1 MHKNKKMITGKR
13 YKWEVLFLLWIAFFL
28 NQADRQIFNVV
39 LPSIKADMHL
49 TDMEV
54 GLIAT
59 AFNLIFA
66 LFVPISGILGNI
78 WSKKWIIIVSI
89 ILWSGATMLTGL
101 SSSLIMFILFR
112 SIATGLGEAMFGPA
126 NYSLLASYHKE
137 TRAFAMSI
145 HQTAYYIGIIVSGF
159 LAGYIAENWGW
170 RNAFY
175 IFGAVGVVHG
185 IYMIFR
191 LKDKKSEETVI
202 VEKPKLRE
210 ALFILFKTP
219 TALVLTIAFSGLIFV
234 LVGYLTWT
242 PTYLYENFSL
252 SLSQAGFQSMFYTHI
267 AAFVGIFFAGKI
279 SDKIA
284 KDNPSKRMLL
294 QAIGL
299 LAAIPFI
306 LMVGQSKSLLP
317 VYIGLA
323 GFGFARAFFD
333 ANTYSVL
340 FDVIPEKYHSSA
352 SGMMQMIGF
361 SVGSLSPLVLGALK
375 PHIGLASGISL
386 LSIVWF
392 VCSIV
397 LIVGYKKY
405 YKVDVEKLNLKMKE

>member
-1 MHKNKKMITGKR
+1 MKNTDKL

-39 LPSIKADMHL
+39 LPSIKEDMHL
-49 TDMEV
+49 SDVEI

-59 AFNLIFA
+59 VFNLVFA
-66 LFVPISGILGNI
+66 LFVPISGIIGNT
-78 WSKKWIIIVSI
+78 WSKKWIIVISIV
-89 ILWSGATMLTGL
+89 LWSGATMLTGL
-101 SSSLIMFILFR
+101 STSLLMFILFR
-112 SIATGLGEAMFGPA
+112 STATGLGEAMFGPA
-126 NYSLLASYHKE
+126 NYSLLAGYHKE

-145 HQTAYYIGIIVSGF
+145 HQTAYYVGIIASGF

-175 IFGAVGVVHG
+175 LFGAIGVIHG

-191 LKDKKSEETVI
+191 LKDRESSPVHSE
-202 VEKPKLRE
+202 EKPKLSE
-210 ALFILFKTP
+210 ALLVLFKTP
-219 TALVLTIAFSGLIFV
+219 TALILTIAFSGLIFV

-267 AAFVGIFFAGKI
+267 AAFTGIFFAGKL

-284 KDNPSKRMLL
+284 KKSPQKRMLL
-294 QAIGL
+294 QAVGL

-306 LMVGQSKSLLP
+306 LLVGQSSTLLP

-361 SVGSLSPLVLGALK
+361 SVGSLSPLVLGYLK

-386 LSIVWF
+386 LSIVWL
-392 VCSIV
+392 VCAVI
-397 LIVGYKKY
+397 LFIGYKWY
-405 YKVDVEKLNLKMKE
+405 YKRDFITVQPEGGK

>member
-1 MHKNKKMITGKR
+1 MNSSKR

-49 TDMEV
+49 TDVEI

-59 AFNLIFA
+59 VFNLVFA
-66 LFVPISGILGNI
+66 LFVPISGILGNS
-78 WSKKWIIIVSI
+78 WSKKWIIIFSI
-89 ILWSGATMLTGL
+89 ILWSGATMLTGI
-101 SSSLIMFILFR
+101 SSTLLMFILFR
-112 SIATGLGEAMFGPA
+112 STATGLGEAMFGPA
-126 NYSLLASYHKE
+126 NYSLLAGYHKE

-145 HQTAYYIGIIVSGF
+145 HQTAYYVGIIASGF

-175 IFGAVGVVHG
+175 VFGAVGVVHG

-191 LKDKKSEETVI
+191 LKDKKSEPTTDE
-202 VEKPKLRE
+202 EKPKLSE
-210 ALFILFKTP
+210 AILILFKTP
-219 TALVLTIAFSGLIFV
+219 TALILTIAFSGLIFV

-252 SLSQAGFQSMFYTHI
+252 SLSQAGLMSMLFTHV
-267 AAFVGIFFAGKI
+267 AAFAGIFFAGKI
-279 SDKIA
+279 SDRLA
-284 KDNPSKRMLL
+284 ERYPQKRMLL

-299 LAAIPFI
+299 LSAIPFI
-306 LMVGQSKSLLP
+306 LLVGQSTTLLP

-361 SVGSLSPLVLGALK
+361 SVGSLSPLVLGYLK
-375 PHIGLASGISL
+375 PQIGLGSGISL
-386 LSIVWF
+386 LSVVWL
-392 VCSIV
+392 VCSII
-397 LIVGYKKY
+397 LFVGYRKFYKK
-405 YKVDVEKLNLKMKE
+405 DFEKLQLTLKK

>member
-1 MHKNKKMITGKR
+1 MNTSKR
-13 YKWEVLFLLWIAFFL
+13 YKWEVLFLLWMAFFL

-49 TDMEV
+49 TDVEI

-59 AFNLIFA
+59 VFNLVFA
-66 LFVPISGILGNI
+66 LFVPISGILGNR
-78 WSKKWIIIVSI
+78 WSKKWIIVFSI
-89 ILWSGATMLTGL
+89 ILWSGATMLTGISTTL
-101 SSSLIMFILFR
+101 LMFILFR
-112 SIATGLGEAMFGPA
+112 STATGLGEAMFGPA
-126 NYSLLASYHKE
+126 NYSLLAGYHKE
-137 TRAFAMSI
+137 TRAFAMSV
-145 HQTAYYIGIIVSGF
+145 HQTAYYVGIIASGF

-175 IFGAVGVVHG
+175 VFGAVGVVHG

-191 LKDKKSEETVI
+191 LKDKQREPTIEE
-202 VEKPKLRE
+202 EKPKLTE
-210 ALFILFKTP
+210 AILILFKTP
-219 TALVLTIAFSGLIFV
+219 TALILTIAFSGLIFV

-252 SLSQAGFQSMFYTHI
+252 SLSKAGFMSMFFTHI
-267 AAFVGIFFAGKI
+267 AAFTGIFFAGKF
-279 SDKIA
+279 SDKLA
-284 KDNPSKRMLL
+284 QQYPQKRMLL

-306 LMVGQSKSLLP
+306 LLVGQSTNLLP

-361 SVGSLSPLVLGALK
+361 SVGSLSPLVLGYLK

-386 LSIVWF
+386 LSVVW
-392 VCSIV
+392 
-397 LIVGYKKY
+397 LICAIILFVGYRRFYKK
-405 YKVDVEKLNLKMKE
+405 DFEKLQLTLKK

>member
-1 MHKNKKMITGKR
+1 MDNRGKR

-39 LPSIKADMHL
+39 LPSIKEDMHL
-49 TDMEV
+49 TDVEI

-59 AFNLIFA
+59 VFNLVFA
-66 LFVPISGILGNI
+66 LFVPISGIIGNT
-78 WSKKWIIIVSI
+78 WSKKWIIVISI

-101 SSSLIMFILFR
+101 STSLLMFILFR
-112 SIATGLGEAMFGPA
+112 STATGLGEAMFGPA
-126 NYSLLASYHKE
+126 NYSLLAGYHKE
-137 TRAFAMSI
+137 TRAFAMSV
-145 HQTAYYIGIIVSGF
+145 HQTAYYVGIIASGF

-175 IFGAVGVVHG
+175 LFGAIGVIHG

-191 LKDKKSEETVI
+191 LKDKESDKVVSE
-202 VEKPKLRE
+202 EKPKLSE
-210 ALFILFKTP
+210 ALLVLFKTP
-219 TALVLTIAFSGLIFV
+219 TALILTIAFSGLIFV

-252 SLSQAGFQSMFYTHI
+252 SLSQAGFQSMFYTHL
-267 AAFVGIFFAGKI
+267 AAFIGIFFAGKI

-284 KDNPSKRMLL
+284 TTTPQKRMLL
-294 QAIGL
+294 QAAGL
-299 LAAIPFI
+299 LTAIPFI
-306 LMVGQSKSLLP
+306 LLVGQSSTLLP

-361 SVGSLSPLVLGALK
+361 SVGSLSPLVLGYLK
-375 PHIGLASGISL
+375 SHIGLASGISM

-392 VCSIV
+392 VCAIV
-397 LIVGYKKY
+397 LLIGYKKY
-405 YKVDVEKLNLKMKE
+405 YKRDFANTQLEGNK